1 MVVFIPA
8 GWQGIPA
15 FPSHFLDNSGR
26 LPRDAYA
33 IKSSHLPLF
42 RRFSMNRSKPSVLV
56 SLCLFDFAVGLII
69 PGSSASAQAG
79 PEAPQSTQPSPIDW
93 EKAKQLYQR
102 SQAGEKLTPEEQAYL
117 DQAKQERTRQQ
128 GGTTPENKPVSQPA
142 GGATID
148 WEKAKQLYQRSQA
161 GEKLTPEEQAY
172 LDRAKQEHAR
182 QQGGTTPENKPAGG
196 ATPPGLPPVQPQSSA
211 TNNSPGYPPPPMS
224 KLAILPSSSSMVIL
238 TKRCRWPRQKSS
250 TPL

>member
-117 DQAKQERTRQQ
+117 D
-128 GGTTPENKPVSQPA
+128 
-142 GGATID
+142 
-148 WEKAKQLYQRSQA
+148 
-161 GEKLTPEEQAY
+161 
-172 LDRAKQEHAR
+172 RAKQEHAR